1 MTIKKKI
8 WLSNIFMVL
17 IPILATTV
25 VIVVCLNTTLGSY
38 WHTLISMYSDENG
51 VQFAQ
56 SMLYNYQKELW
67 EFDWVLCKKAD
78 GSTEICPTAEMTA
91 MGNALSELGYHFM
104 ITENGEQIYSNLS
117 QQDIETGQEI
127 AGEAM
132 EHAKTLTATKY
143 DVSVIKNTFWHG
155 EKVFCITACKCQ

>member
-1 MTIKKKI
+1 VTIKKKI

-56 SMLYNYQKELW
+56 NWL
-67 EFDWVLCKKAD
+67 
-78 GSTEICPTAEMTA
+78 
-91 MGNALSELGYHFM
+91 
-104 ITENGEQIYSNLS
+104 
-117 QQDIETGQEI
+117 QESKHI
-127 AGEAM
+127 L
-132 EHAKTLTATKY
+132 K
-143 DVSVIKNTFWHG
+143 SIIPF
-155 EKVFCITACKCQ
+155 